1 MTSKSVYHALSR
13 ILYGYGLALFFLG
26 MWFIYYQTTNS
37 FELEVSGMGPATAS
51 LVSWFLLGPC
61 ISFVGVATYFVGIY
75 CELRRDEEKS

>member
-1 MTSKSVYHALSR
+1 MTSKLVYRALSR
-13 ILYGYGLALFFLG
+13 IYYGWGLALFFLG
-26 MWFIYYQTTNS
+26 MWFCYYQTTDS

-61 ISFVGVATYFVGIY
+61 ISFAGMVTYFAGIY